1 MEPVII
7 LLVNTNAKPFGTSS
21 NNFSGGT
28 QGMSLFTHE
37 QYNQILKMLSKGK
50 GKEVDSMAN
59 VATASSSGT
68 FTALISDMAHTKWII
83 DTGASNHMVHSLN
96 LMKHCTDL
104 GSRNDMKVNL
114 LLVLKWLSVMLE
126 IH

>member
-1 MEPVII
+1 
-7 LLVNTNAKPFGTSS
+7 
-21 NNFSGGT
+21 
-28 QGMSLFTHE
+28 MSLFTHE
-37 QYNQILKMLSKGK
+37 QYNQILEMLSKGK

-59 VATASSSGT
+59 VATASFSST
-68 FTALISDMAHTKWII
+68 LTVLMSDMVHTNWII

-96 LMKHCTDL
+96 LMKQCTDL

-114 LLVLKWLSVMLE
+114 LLVLKWLLVILE